1 MAEVIITESL
11 KDNILKKFK
20 KESKKLFKL
29 MYSLRENPKKGKE
42 IGQVRGIVIK
52 ELKYEKFRFY
62 FITNGFEVK
71 FLEIKDLQNLV
82 IKFIKMSDK
91 KSQQK
96 VIEEVKNI
104 LRRFGEEGFW

>member
-11 KDNILKKFK
+11 KDEILKKFK
-20 KESKKLFKL
+20 EESKKIFRL
-29 MYSLRENPKKGKE
+29 MYSLKENPKKGKE
-42 IGQVRGIVIK
+42 IGQVRGILIK

-62 FITNGFEVK
+62 FITDGFEVK

-96 VIEEVKNI
+96 VIEEIKGI
-104 LRRFGEEGFW
+104 LRKFGKEGF